1 MSAKDIFHDAVR
13 NGLEKEGWVI
23 TDDPLR
29 IRAGR
34 VDMQI
39 DLGAKRIIAAEKGEQ
54 KIAVEIKSF
63 ISPSNI
69 SEFHTALG
77 QFLNYR
83 VALEEQQPD
92 RVLYL
97 AVPQGAY
104 KTFFNKLWGFKS
116 PASIGSTFCV
126 GVKSPLQNVIA
137 NCELRIAN
145 WFNLPFV
152 ETVIERFQLR
162 LVVYDPNDEVILE
175 WKR

>member
-23 TDDPLR
+23 KDDPLR

-104 KTFFNKLWGFKS
+104 KTFFN
-116 PASIGSTFCV
+116 
-126 GVKSPLQNVIA
+126 
-137 NCELRIAN
+137 
-145 WFNLPFV
+145 LPFV

>member
-29 IRAGR
+29 IRVGR

-39 DLGAKRIIAAEKGEQ
+39 DLGAKRIIAAEKGEE

-83 VALEEQQPD
+83 IALEEQQPE

-104 KTFFNKLWGFKS
+104 KTFFN
-116 PASIGSTFCV
+116 
-126 GVKSPLQNVIA
+126 
-137 NCELRIAN
+137 
-145 WFNLPFV
+145 LPFV
-152 ETVIERFQLR
+152 ETVIERFQLS
-162 LVVYDPNDEVILE
+162 LLVYDSNNEVILE

>member
-1 MSAKDIFHDAVR
+1 VVSVLQLKVKKTKFSSGWMVAKDIFHDAVR

-39 DLGAKRIIAAEKGEQ
+39 DFGAERTIAAEKGEE

-83 VALEEQQPD
+83 IALEEQQPD

-97 AVPQGAY
+97 AVPLGAY
-104 KTFFNKLWGFKS
+104 KAFF
-116 PASIGSTFCV
+116 T
-126 GVKSPLQNVIA
+126 
-137 NCELRIAN
+137 
-145 WFNLPFV
+145 LPFV
-152 ETVIERFQLR
+152 ETVIERFQLS
-162 LVVYDPNDEVILE
+162 LLIYDPKNEVILE
-175 WKR
+175 WKI

>member
-13 NGLEKEGWVI
+13 KGLEKEGWVI

-29 IRAGR
+29 IRVGG

-39 DLGAKRIIAAEKGEQ
+39 DLGAEKIIAAERGSE

-63 ISPSNI
+63 ISSSNI

-83 VALEEQQPD
+83 VALEEQQPE
-92 RVLYL
+92 RCLYL

-104 KTFFNKLWGFKS
+104 KIF
-116 PASIGSTFCV
+116 
-126 GVKSPLQNVIA
+126 
-137 NCELRIAN
+137 
-145 WFNLPFV
+145 FNLPFV
-152 ETVIERFQLR
+152 KTVIERFQISL
-162 LVVYDPNDEVILE
+162 LVYDPKNEVILQ
-175 WKR
+175 WIK

>member
-1 MSAKDIFHDAVR
+1 MVAKDIFHDSVR

-39 DLGAKRIIAAEKGEQ
+39 DLGAERIIAAEKGEE

-63 ISPSNI
+63 ITPSNI
-69 SEFHTALG
+69 SEFHTAVG

-97 AVPQGAY
+97 AVPLGAY
-104 KTFFNKLWGFKS
+104 KTF
-116 PASIGSTFCV
+116 
-126 GVKSPLQNVIA
+126 
-137 NCELRIAN
+137 
-145 WFNLPFV
+145 FNLPFV
-152 ETVIERFQLR
+152 ETVIERFQLSL
-162 LVVYDPNDEVILE
+162 LVYEPKDEVILE